1 MIAIIP
7 ERVIGMPRNTDR
19 HRPESPRSVLAGKSS
34 HFAAIAANGHRTP
47 AAAARPR
54 IVVEEQT
61 TPRIGANPQ
70 ARVEALGNRLRP
82 GSGHGGEHPVQ
93 PSRPPDECDLP
104 KVILSDE
111 LIVPLVT
118 AHSVVYQLKPSSVNI
133 LLG

>member
-1 MIAIIP
+1 MSAIIP

-34 HFAAIAANGHRTP
+34 HFAAIAANGHGTP

-70 ARVEALGNRLRP
+70 ARVEALSNSLRP
-82 GSGHGGEHPVQ
+82 GSGHCGEQPVQ
-93 PSRPPDECDLP
+93 ASRSEEHT
-104 KVILSDE
+104 SE
-111 LIVPLVT
+111 LQSPMYLVC
-118 AHSVVYQLKPSSVNI
+118 
-133 LLG
+133 